1 MSIPTITDPAHLEA
15 AYART
20 EQLLL
25 EAAEVC
31 RCCAVALLALVAV
44 SDELRGGG
52 QVREVSGAKL

>member
-1 MSIPTITDPAHLEA
+1 VSTPTITDPAQFEA
-15 AYART
+15 AYAWT

-31 RCCAVALLALVAV
+31 RCCAVALFALVGV
-44 SDELRGGG
+44 SEELRGGG